1 MSHLNADIRE
11 RAEELVAL
19 YPQPRSA
26 LIPLCHLAQE
36 QDGWLRPEAME
47 EIAELCGVTAAEVRG
62 TATFYDMLHT
72 EPVGTY
78 VVSVCTNIA
87 CMLGGALELLE
98 HAEAS
103 LGVRAG
109 GTTADGVFTLE
120 EAECLADC
128 DRTPCVQVNH
138 RYVGAPDP
146 RDLRRPGRRPALRR
160 AGRDRAPAR
169 HPGAGAP
176 QRRPGGRPVRH
187 RGRASARRPRRRRHA
202 PPRRAA
208 GRRPDGDHRRPQ
220 DHHRRASATTTPTRS
235 SATWPPAATSGLR
248 KALTMTPEAV
258 AAEVDAASLLGR
270 GGAGFPAGR
279 KWSMLRKDP
288 VTYLVINGDECEP
301 ATFKDHLLI
310 ERDPHQLLEGVLIS
324 AYALQVSQAFIYLRG
339 EFALGL
345 ERLQTALNEAYAH
358 GAVGADIFG
367 SGFSL
372 DVVVHPGA
380 GAYICGEETA
390 LLESLEGKRGFPR
403 IKPPYFPAA
412 IGLYGEP
419 TVVNNV
425 ETMANI
431 PWIVTNGGA
440 AFAALGAG
448 RSTGTRLFAL
458 AGHVRKPGNYELEMV
473 KTTFRDLI
481 YAPVLGGGIR
491 GSNTLKAFIPGGVSA
506 PWFGPDQVDL
516 PLGQDEV
523 GDAGSMLGS
532 GSVVVMDSATCM
544 VRAAWRITKFFSRE
558 SCGQCTPCR
567 EGSGWL
573 ERIMYRI
580 ENGAGREEDLDLL
593 MDLCDNISPGVAWP
607 PQQTTICVLGPSIP
621 SSIAS
626 GIRMF
631 RDEFLVHVK
640 EGGCPFD

>member
-1 MSHLNADIRE
+1 MAIT
-11 RAEELVAL
+11 
-19 YPQPRSA
+19 
-26 LIPLCHLAQE
+26 
-36 QDGWLRPEAME
+36 EAPK
-47 EIAELCGVTAAEVRG
+47 IVTARL
-62 TATFYDMLHT
+62 DHDD
-72 EPVGTY
+72 
-78 VVSVCTNIA
+78 S
-87 CMLGGALELLE
+87 
-98 HAEAS
+98 H
-103 LGVRAG
+103 
-109 GTTADGVFTLE
+109 TLE
-120 EAECLADC
+120 RYLA
-128 DRTPCVQVNH
+128 T
-138 RYVGAPDP
+138 
-146 RDLRRPGRRPALRR
+146 
-160 AGRDRAPAR
+160 
-169 HPGAGAP
+169 
-176 QRRPGGRPVRH
+176 GGY
-187 RGRASARRPRRRRHA
+187 G
-202 PPRRAA
+202 
-208 GRRPDGDHRRPQ
+208 
-220 DHHRRASATTTPTRS
+220 
-235 SATWPPAATSGLR
+235 GLR

-258 AAEVDAASLLGR
+258 AAEVDVASLLGR

-279 KWSMLRKDP
+279 KWSMLRKNP
-288 VTYLVINGDECEP
+288 VTYLVINGDESEP
-301 ATFKDHLLI
+301 ATFKDHMLI
-310 ERDPHQLLEGVLIS
+310 EDDPHQILEGVLIS
-324 AYALQVSQAFIYLRG
+324 AYALQVSQAFVYIRG

-345 ERLQTALNEAYAH
+345 ERMQQAVNDAYAH
-358 GAVGADIFG
+358 GAVGANIFD
-367 SGFSL
+367 SGFSV

-431 PWIVTNGGA
+431 PWIVNNGGA

-458 AGHVRKPGNYELEMV
+458 AGHVRNPGNYELEMV

-481 YAPVLGGGIR
+481 YSPLLGGGIR

-506 PWFGPDQVDL
+506 PWFGPDQVEL

-532 GSVVVMDSATCM
+532 GSIVVMDSATCM

-567 EGSGWL
+567 EGAGWL

-580 ENGAGREEDLDLL
+580 ENGDGREEDLDLL

>member
-1 MSHLNADIRE
+1 
-11 RAEELVAL
+11 
-19 YPQPRSA
+19 
-26 LIPLCHLAQE
+26 
-36 QDGWLRPEAME
+36 ME
-47 EIAELCGVTAAEVRG
+47 EIADLCGVTAAEVRG

-87 CMLGGALELLE
+87 CLLDGALELLE
-98 HAEAS
+98 HAES
-103 LGVRAG
+103 TLGVRHG
-109 GTTADGVFTLE
+109 GTTPDGVFTLE
-120 EAECLADC
+120 ESECLADC

-138 RYVGAPDP
+138 RYVGAQTPESFDALVA
-146 RDLRRPGRRPALRR
+146 DLRAGALSETVPRHGTLVRVRRSVGLA
-160 AGRDRAPAR
+160 ADRAAIVAER
-169 HPGAGAP
+169 AQAADGPG
-176 QRRPGGRPVRH
+176 
-187 RGRASARRPRRRRHA
+187 RPRRRGGHGSGRGEEGLMAITDA
-202 PPRRAA
+202 PKIITSRLGYEDAHTLERYL
-208 GRRPDGDHRRPQ
+208 
-220 DHHRRASATTTPTRS
+220 ATGGYT
-235 SATWPPAATSGLR
+235 GLR

-258 AAEVDAASLLGR
+258 AAEVDTASLLGR

-279 KWSMLRKDP
+279 KWSMLRKNP
-288 VTYLVINGDECEP
+288 VTYLVINGDESEP

-310 ERDPHQLLEGVLIS
+310 ERDPHQILEGVLIS

-345 ERLQTALNEAYAH
+345 ERLQAALNEAYAH

-403 IKPPYFPAA
+403 IKPPFFPAA

-431 PWIVTNGGA
+431 PWIVNNGGA